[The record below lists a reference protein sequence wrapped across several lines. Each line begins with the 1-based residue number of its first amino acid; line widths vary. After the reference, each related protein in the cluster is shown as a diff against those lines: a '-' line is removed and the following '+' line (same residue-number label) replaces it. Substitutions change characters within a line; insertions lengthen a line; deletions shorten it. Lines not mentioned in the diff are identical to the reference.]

1 MGRGPLRLE
10 TRRALGLAQREV
22 PPTRAPGKEP
32 WRRGSNLHAINI
44 KDLRRTC

>member
-1 MGRGPLRLE
+1 MGRGPLRSE
-10 TRRALGLAQREV
+10 TRPTLRLAKREV
-22 PPTRAPGKEP
+22 PPARAPGKEP